1 MNDFL
6 DRLEKQL
13 VAAASAP
20 RHATP
25 ACQARHRRRNL
36 RLPLLAALV
45 LLVSAT
51 IALASS
57 GLLAGSPVPASGPA
71 NPQAGEGI
79 PVAGGSR
86 LLSLRVADPEGG
98 PPWGLRLIHTTRGL
112 VCLQVG
118 RVEDGELGELGIDG
132 AFHDDGRFHPLP
144 ASELPTDSMSGA
156 AANSSCVLAGQTFEG
171 TIDGIDRSA
180 ASTASGAG
188 PAGAPE
194 STGSPGPTG
203 HRRAISYGMLG
214 AHALGITYDLG
225 AGSRTATVI
234 PGSGAY
240 LLVEAEPSTQPGE
253 TYGGRRGVD
262 APNALRPTP
271 SGALSA
277 ISYRFGAK
285 VCSDGTGVP
294 SANRCPR
301 PAGLPRAR
309 PPRLANLHRPVH
321 VTLEIRHG
329 LIYGAELEFTA
340 PYAVTSA
347 REGYGIA
354 MPISGTGD
362 TIGGSIDHDI
372 ARGAIVRDRLP
383 YVFANTPVGRSQLI
397 EVLFTSSPTA
407 SDIEHPTGVIIGTAT
422 IREPPGTR
430 PALPPVP
437 HHARPGVPPPVS
449 PPGLRPTP

>member
-20 RHATP
+20 RPTTRAVHAR
-25 ACQARHRRRNL
+25 RHRSL
-36 RLPLLAALV
+36 RLPLLAAIV
-45 LLVSAT
+45 LMATAT

-57 GLLAGSPVPASGPA
+57 GLLAGSPVPATSPA

-86 LLSLRVADPEGG
+86 LLSLRVTDPDGG
-98 PPWGLRLIHTTRGL
+98 LPWGLRLIHTTRGL

-118 RVEDGELGELGIDG
+118 RVENGELGELGIDG

-144 ASELPTDSMSGA
+144 ASSLPTDASSGA

-180 ASTASGAG
+180 ASTAPG
-188 PAGAPE
+188 P
-194 STGSPGPTG
+194 TGSPGPTG
-203 HRRAISYGMLG
+203 RQRAISYGMLG
-214 AHALGITYDLG
+214 EHAVSITYDIG
-225 AGSRTATVI
+225 AGDRTTAVI
-234 PGSGAY
+234 GGSGAY
-240 LLVEAEPSTQPGE
+240 LLVEREPTTQPGESSPGE
-253 TYGGRRGVD
+253 TYGGSRGVD
-262 APNALRPTP
+262 AANALRPHP

-285 VCSDGTGVP
+285 ACSDGAGVR
-294 SANRCPR
+294 SAERCPGP
-301 PAGLPRAR
+301 PALPRAR

-321 VTLEIRHG
+321 VELEIRHG
-329 LIYGAELEFTA
+329 LIYGAEIEFRA
-340 PYAVTSA
+340 PFAVTSA
-347 REGYGIA
+347 RESYGIA
-354 MPISGTGD
+354 MPIGGTGD
-362 TIGGSIDHDI
+362 TVGGSINRDVV
-372 ARGAIVRDRLP
+372 RGAIVRDRWP
-383 YVFANTPVGRSQLI
+383 YVFANTHGGRSQRI
-397 EVLFTSSPTA
+397 EVIFTRSPRGLGA
-407 SDIEHPTGVIIGTAT
+407 EDPAQVIVGTTT

-437 HHARPGVPPPVS
+437 HDARPGVPPPVT
-449 PPGLRPTP
+449 PPGLRRAP